1 MFPIDLLQ
9 AFTQRLARP
18 FPWSRPPQGIMLTPS
33 ATILAT
39 GGQVPAKR
47 TTLTRTQAKAAL
59 KTAMTSVLGRA
70 PTPAELKMLV
80 AQSDLETRGWAAMW
94 NWNFGNLV
102 VGSTGAP
109 WFMIPSDTTHKYHS
123 FGNAAEGAKYWVQRM
138 QKRFSDAWA
147 LLNSEDTYAFAQA
160 LHDQSYY
167 EGTAGHSPE
176 QIVQDYAS
184 GLASRYALA

>member
-18 FPWSRPPQGIMLTPS
+18 FPWSRPPQGVVLTPS

-39 GGQVPAKR
+39 GGQVPAKK
-47 TTLTRTQAKAAL
+47 TPLTRTQAKAAL
-59 KTAMTSVLGRA
+59 KTAMANVMGRA

-109 WFMIPSDTTHKYHS
+109 WFAIPSDTTHKYHS
-123 FGNAAEGAKYWVQRM
+123 FGNATEGAKYWVQRM
-138 QKRFSDAWA
+138 QKRFSDAWT
-147 LLNSEDTYAFAQA
+147 LLDSEDTYAFAQA
-160 LHDQSYY
+160 LKDQHYY
-167 EGTAGHSPE
+167 EAAVE
-176 QIVQDYAS
+176 DYAN

>member
-18 FPWSRPPQGIMLTPS
+18 FPWSRPPQGIALTPS

-47 TTLTRTQAKAAL
+47 TVLTRTQAKAAL

-94 NWNFGNLV
+94 NWNFGNAT
-102 VGSTGAP
+102 VGKAPAAWFTIPGTDASHRFRAFDSTE
-109 WFMIPSDTTHKYHS
+109 
-123 FGNAAEGAKYWVQRM
+123 EGAQFFVALIQR
-138 QKRFSDAWA
+138 RYPEAWA
-147 LLNSEDTYAFAQA
+147 LLDSEDMLAFSTA
-160 LHDQSYY
+160 LKAHGYF
-167 EGTAGHSPE
+167 EGTAE
-176 QIVQDYAS
+176 NYAS